1 MSNILSSTELKLL
14 DLLTDSNILIDEL
27 YHLQN
32 FQSITNYNPNPDNI
46 ILNKDSQSFVNF
58 KNDLNLDIWPQPGKR
73 LTRRISVDQNNVAT
87 KLKNKLSGLLDS
99 RIKERLEL
107 QSNDKNIVKHDQNG
121 KKRRSE
127 LNSVSKSPKKL
138 KLSKMINLNLTVKP
152 QIVTHPS
159 HIPTH
164 SFASID
170 DLFASYR
177 NVIEDPTPE
186 MDAKDF
192 EEYIKAQSLLVDK
205 IKDAVNNKHL
215 LYIDFNENIF
225 KNVPSGMRE
234 PTMIKRNQNYNLN
247 YYKPTET
254 PFRMKNDLTHYDHL
268 LAQGTKSSKLI
279 HDLRTTKIQKCKRI
293 AQMIEVH
300 FKRLS
305 QEKDKQ
311 EKEYKKKI
319 TRLARET
326 AKEVKKKWLIAVKAY
341 KILEERERERERL
354 LKSKEQLSKILD
366 HSTKVLGAQLVG
378 KTSNNNSSV
387 EPEKNSA
394 PETDESTTGTSN
406 DEMSS
411 SSDSEAEEDNETNVT
426 DNATIPSH
434 KEEEDD
440 NKLSLE
446 ALKEKYSFLD
456 RSESQAADIVKLD
469 HSAHSAHSAQSLS
482 SLYNEKE
489 EATIESKSCMID
501 QLDENERAKMLSN
514 SLDVNSVLSDESN
527 SLSDSDID
535 SSSMSDFGSD
545 SELENVPNLRSLFS
559 NNNISDSDDD
569 ESVYSDNAGTETP
582 SSSPEHTAET
592 AVGTDDDGIPD
603 VTTPALLKGQL
614 RPYQKQGLNWLASL
628 YNNGTNGILADEMG
642 LGKTIQT
649 ISLLSYLACE
659 KNVWGPHLIVVPT
672 SVMLNWEMEFKR
684 FAPGFKVLTYYGS
697 PQQRKEKRK
706 GWNTPDT
713 FHVCITSYQLVVHD
727 QPIFR
732 RKKWKY
738 MILDEAHNIKNFK
751 SQRWKALLNFNT
763 EHRVLLTG
771 TPLQNNIIELWS
783 LLYFLMP
790 SSKEG
795 GITMPEGFADLM
807 DFQQWFGKPVDKIIQ
822 QGGDDKETRETVNKL
837 HQVLRPYLL
846 RRLKQDVE
854 KQMPAKHEHIVY
866 CRLSKRQRLLYDDF
880 MSRAQT
886 KETLASG
893 NFLSIIN
900 CLMQLR
906 KVCNHPDLFEV
917 RPILTSFAQDKS
929 VASNFELQN
938 HVVRGLLKQN
948 SQEIVDKS
956 FINLISGLKRF
967 DLETSYHLKTI
978 KALNASNIFENKIDE
993 LEKKVEGKILEPNFN
1008 DLQVYYEYVL
1018 NKENTDLL
1026 EMMRHRKYVN
1036 DFNCNKTQLISSS
1049 VIDILTLR
1057 KPRNHLIQLQRL
1069 SLVKSVDTRCSLMKE
1084 ILEKYAFVT
1093 PKAVCNNMNDLLY
1106 PTDLQQELRH
1116 DSQTNIIEN
1125 PFHQI
1130 QVKSSIAFPDK
1141 SLLQYDCGKLQK
1153 LAQLL
1158 HNLIPQGHRVLI
1170 FTQMSKVLDIL
1181 ELFLNYHGYTYMRLD
1196 GATRI
1201 EDRQLL
1207 TERFNNDSRV
1217 KCFILSTRAGGLGI
1231 NLTGADTVIFYD
1243 SDWNPAI
1250 DKQCQD
1256 RCHRIGQTRD
1266 VHIYRFV
1273 SEYTIEANILK
1284 KAEQKK
1290 HLDNV
1295 VIQKGD
1301 FTTDYFSKLT
1311 VNELLGK
1318 ETENIETD
1326 VENSAKS
1333 NGTILRKGQDF
1344 TKALEMA
1351 EDAEDAKAAEIA
1363 MRESNVDVEDFSDS
1377 EKNTSSS
1384 VTETSEFKADS
1395 GNQNSNTEGVEV
1407 ETLARRIVARKEIR
1421 TYKDDV
1427 KQPNGKSHDPD
1438 AVANEEDYSKMDN
1451 PDTEAENK
1459 HCEKANEEREG
1470 GENDGDEKG
1479 GENESDD
1486 GEDDGEED
1494 DEIGHIDEYMIRFIA
1509 GGYYFD

>member
-1 MSNILSSTELKLL
+1 MSNKIPSTELKLL

-73 LTRRISVDQNNVAT
+73 LTRRISVDQNNVAA
-87 KLKNKLSGLLDS
+87 KLKNKLSFLLDS
-99 RIKERLEL
+99 RIKDRLKL
-107 QSNDKNIVKHDQNG
+107 QSVDRKVIKHDNA
-121 KKRRSE
+121 KKRKLE
-127 LNSVSKSPKKL
+127 VNSSSKTPKKF
-138 KLSKMINLNLTVKP
+138 KLSKVVNLNLTVKP

-159 HIPTH
+159 HLPTH
-164 SFASID
+164 SFSSID
-170 DLFASYR
+170 ELFSSYR

-192 EEYIKAQSLLVDK
+192 EEYIKAQSMLVDK

-215 LYIDFNENIF
+215 LYIDFNENLF

-305 QEKDKQ
+305 QEKEKQ

-366 HSTKVLGAQLVG
+366 HSTKVLGAQLIG
-378 KTSNNNSSV
+378 KPSNDNSSV
-387 EPEKNSA
+387 EPEENNA
-394 PETDESTTGTSN
+394 AEVDDSTTGTSN

-411 SSDSEAEEDNETNVT
+411 SSDSEDEEDHEV
-426 DNATIPSH
+426 NAANNISIPSH
-434 KEEEDD
+434 TEDDD

-446 ALKEKYSFLD
+446 ELKEKYSFLD
-456 RSESQAADIVKLD
+456 EPESQIADTVKK
-469 HSAHSAHSAQSLS
+469 AHSTHSLS
-482 SLYNEKE
+482 LLHNEKVGTKE
-489 EATIESKSCMID
+489 GSKLCMID
-501 QLDENERAKMLSN
+501 QLDESERVTLLNNDSDSN
-514 SLDVNSVLSDESN
+514 SILNDESD
-527 SLSDSDID
+527 SLSESESDT
-535 SSSMSDFGSD
+535 SSMSDFGSN
-545 SELENVPNLRSLFS
+545 SEPANAPNLRSLFS

-569 ESVYSDNAGTETP
+569 ESVYSDNVATETP

-592 AVGTDDDGIPD
+592 AVGADDDGIPD
-603 VTTPALLKGQL
+603 VTTPALLKGHL
-614 RPYQKQGLNWLASL
+614 RPYQKLGLNWLASL

-917 RPILTSFAQDKS
+917 RPILTSFAQEKS

-938 HVVRGLLKQN
+938 HVVRSYLKHN
-948 SQEIVDKS
+948 SRETVDKS

-978 KALNASNIFENKIDE
+978 KHLNASNIFENKIEE
-993 LEKKVEGKILEPNFN
+993 LKKKVEGKVVEPDFN
-1008 DLQVYYEYVL
+1008 DLQIYYEYVL
-1018 NKENTDLL
+1018 NKENADLL

-1057 KPRNHLIQLQRL
+1057 KPRSHLNQLQRL
-1069 SLVKSVDTRCSLMKE
+1069 SLVKNIETRCSLMKD

-1106 PTDLQQELRH
+1106 PADLQQELRY

-1158 HNLIPQGHRVLI
+1158 HDLIPQGHRVLI

-1311 VNELLGK
+1311 VSELLGN
-1318 ETENIETD
+1318 ETENKETNL
-1326 VENSAKS
+1326 ENKVSS
-1333 NGTILRKGQDF
+1333 NGTLLKKGQDF

-1377 EKNTSSS
+1377 EKNPSLS
-1384 VTETSEFKADS
+1384 VVETSELKPGS
-1395 GNQNSNTEGVEV
+1395 GKNSNTEGVEV
-1407 ETLARRIVARKEIR
+1407 ETLARRIVARKGTR
-1421 TYKDDV
+1421 TYQDDV
-1427 KQPNGKSHDPD
+1427 KQPNGKLHDSD
-1438 AVANEEDYSKMDN
+1438 GASNEKSQDDHSTVDN
-1451 PDTEAENK
+1451 LDI
-1459 HCEKANEEREG
+1459 KAGDKREQYGKASEQREREKV
-1470 GENDGDEKG
+1470 GEKH
-1479 GENESDD
+1479 
-1486 GEDDGEED
+1486 GEDDGEDEDDGDEDDVEDD

>member
-1 MSNILSSTELKLL
+1 MSDTLSSTELKLL
-14 DLLTDSNILIDEL
+14 DLLTDSDILIDEL

-32 FQSITNYNPNPDNI
+32 FPSIVNYNPNPDNI

-58 KNDLNLDIWPQPGKR
+58 KNDLGLDIWPLSKKR
-73 LTRRISVDQNNVAT
+73 LTRRVSVDQNSNIT
-87 KLKNKLSGLLDS
+87 KLKNKLLSHLDS
-99 RIKERLEL
+99 RITERLTL
-107 QSNDKNIVKHDQNG
+107 KSNDMVLPGKNQRKRKLRTDLTVKSL
-121 KKRRSE
+121 KK
-127 LNSVSKSPKKL
+127 VKPSKVVKL
-138 KLSKMINLNLTVKP
+138 KLTVKP
-152 QIVTHPS
+152 QTVTHPD
-159 HIPTH
+159 HIPAHT
-164 SFASID
+164 FASID

-177 NVIEDPTPE
+177 NIIEDPAPE
-186 MDAKDF
+186 IESKDF
-192 EEYIKAQSLLVDK
+192 EEYIRNQSLLINK
-205 IKDAVNNKHL
+205 IKDAINNKHL
-215 LYIDFNENIF
+215 LFIDFNENIF

-234 PTMIKRNQNYNLN
+234 PTMIKKNPNYNLN
-247 YYKPTET
+247 YYKPPEI
-254 PFRMKNDLTHYDHL
+254 PFRMRNDLTHYDHL
-268 LAQGTKSSKLI
+268 LAQGIKSSKLI
-279 HDLRTTKIQKCKRI
+279 NDMRTTRLQKCKRI

-305 QEKDKQ
+305 QEKEKQ

-319 TRLARET
+319 VRLARET

-341 KILEERERERERL
+341 KILEERERERERMV
-354 LKSKEQLSKILD
+354 KSKEQLSKILD
-366 HSTKVLGAQLVG
+366 HSTKVLGAQLIG
-378 KTSNNNSSV
+378 KSSNSSSV
-387 EPEKNSA
+387 EPESRHSVDNKSYETSENNSGDS
-394 PETDESTTGTSN
+394 DE
-406 DEMSS
+406 EMSS
-411 SSDSEAEEDNETNVT
+411 SSDTENGEDHEQSVA
-426 DNATIPSH
+426 DSVNATTQD
-434 KEEEDD
+434 DD

-446 ALKEKYSFLD
+446 ELKKKYTFL
-456 RSESQAADIVKLD
+456 L
-469 HSAHSAHSAQSLS
+469 
-482 SLYNEKE
+482 
-489 EATIESKSCMID
+489 
-501 QLDENERAKMLSN
+501 
-514 SLDVNSVLSDESN
+514 ESN
-527 SLSDSDID
+527 SYEKSGESAKSFLSTLYNDEKSITEKRSGPCAIDRPSETEKLKILNDESDSNSMLSEESLSPSDSD
-535 SSSMSDFGSD
+535 
-545 SELENVPNLRSLFS
+545 SEESFEEDNTPTLRSLLS
-559 NNNISDSDDD
+559 NNNLTNSDDD
-569 ESVYSDNAGTETP
+569 ESVYSDNDTAETP
-582 SSSPEHTAET
+582 SSSPEHITET
-592 AVGTDDDGIPD
+592 TTTGNDDGIPD
-603 VTTPALLKGQL
+603 VTVPILLKGKL

-822 QGGDDKETRETVNKL
+822 QGGQDYETRETVNKL

-929 VASNFELQN
+929 VVSNFEVKN
-938 HVVRGLLKQN
+938 HIIQTYLKQDN
-948 SQEIVDKS
+948 REIVDKS
-956 FINLISGLKRF
+956 FINLVSGVKRS
-967 DLETSYHLKTI
+967 DSITSYHLKTI
-978 KALNASNIFENKIDE
+978 QDLNASEIFTNKIHE
-993 LEKKVEGKILEPNFN
+993 LEKKIEGKSVTPDFD
-1008 DLQVYYEYVL
+1008 DLQEYYAYVL

-1026 EMMRHRKYVN
+1026 EMMRHRRYVN
-1036 DFNCNKTQLISSS
+1036 DFNCSKTQLISPSL
-1049 VIDILTLR
+1049 IDMLTLR
-1057 KPRNHLIQLQRL
+1057 KPKNQLIQLQN
-1069 SLVKSVDTRCSLMKE
+1069 MKLIKTISSSCASMAT

-1093 PKAVCNNMNDLLY
+1093 PKAVCNNLNELMY
-1106 PTDLQQELRH
+1106 PEDVRQELRY
-1116 DSQTNIIEN
+1116 DSQNDIIKN

-1130 QVKSSIAFPDK
+1130 QVKLSIAFPDK

-1295 VIQKGD
+1295 IIQEGD
-1301 FTTDYFSKLT
+1301 FTTDYFNKLT
-1311 VNELLGK
+1311 VRELLGK
-1318 ETENIETD
+1318 AEEGKED
-1326 VENSAKS
+1326 D
-1333 NGTILRKGQDF
+1333 NGKNDDSGNAFLRKGHDF
-1344 TKALEMA
+1344 TKVLEMA
-1351 EDAEDAKAAEIA
+1351 EDAEDAKAAEVA

-1377 EKNTSSS
+1377 ERNAGSNSIETKELAGSANSDNVSSTTNTTNN
-1384 VTETSEFKADS
+1384 V
-1395 GNQNSNTEGVEV
+1395 EGMEV
-1407 ETLARRIVARKEIR
+1407 ETLARRIVERKDIR
-1421 TYKDDV
+1421 AHRETKKISNQVEDSTGTNKADNCESPADSSTV
-1427 KQPNGKSHDPD
+1427 DNKTGSHVTEDGPNHDEEEEENYEGN
-1438 AVANEEDYSKMDN
+1438 ANDYEE
-1451 PDTEAENK
+1451 E
-1459 HCEKANEEREG
+1459 
-1470 GENDGDEKG
+1470 
-1479 GENESDD
+1479 
-1486 GEDDGEED
+1486 